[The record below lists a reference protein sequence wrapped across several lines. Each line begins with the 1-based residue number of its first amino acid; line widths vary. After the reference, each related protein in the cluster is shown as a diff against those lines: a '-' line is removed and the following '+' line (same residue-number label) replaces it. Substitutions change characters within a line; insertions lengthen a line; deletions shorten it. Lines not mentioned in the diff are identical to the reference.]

1 MLRLGLDLGTNS
13 IGWALFRLSDDEQ
26 REPVELVD
34 GGVLIH
40 ADGRDPKSRAS
51 NAATRREKR
60 GPRRNRDRMLVR
72 RRRVA
77 NLLHDLGLLPDD
89 EARDAV
95 RNLDPVQLRS
105 EALDRPLTAYE
116 LGRVLL
122 SFANRR
128 GFKSN
133 RKADNRGEDSKI
145 RQDTDE
151 LRQRMAQ
158 AGARTLGDY
167 LWRRHRKGK
176 TIRARLG
183 NGLYPDRE
191 MVRHE
196 LESIREAQASHHEDV
211 AGEDWDAIVE
221 TLLFQRELRPVD
233 RGRCTLIP
241 SEDRAYK
248 AYPLFQEFRIWQ
260 EVRNI
265 NTAGLD
271 GPFQPLSAEERERV
285 AQKAQEH
292 QGPEI

>member
-13 IGWALFRLSDDEQ
+13 IGWALLRLSDDEQ

-89 EARDAV
+89 EARSAAV
-95 RNLDPVQLRS
+95 RNLDPLRLRA

-133 RKADNRGEDSKI
+133 RKAGSRGEDSKI
-145 RQDTDE
+145 RVDTDE
-151 LRQRMAQ
+151 LGQRMAQ

-183 NGLYPDRE
+183 NGLYPDRD
-191 MVRHE
+191 MVRRE
-196 LESIREAQASHHEDV
+196 LESIREAQAPHHEDM
-211 AGEDWDAIVE
+211 ADEDWDAIVG

-241 SEDRAYK
+241 RAC
-248 AYPLFQEFRIWQ
+248 
-260 EVRNI
+260 
-265 NTAGLD
+265 
-271 GPFQPLSAEERERV
+271 
-285 AQKAQEH
+285 
-292 QGPEI
+292 